1 MRSGKKLITRI
12 IVIFGLVATLI
23 SSTNAMAAPSSRV
36 GGERGYFNNVT
47 NEALDL
53 SKSFPGIPTLKPL
66 DERINTYDLGLT
78 KPGVNFHADRNPAQ
92 GFSATSRL
100 LGYNYDPTIG
110 GQGSGPQLAC
120 KSIDDATCKDLNHLA
135 LFAVLPPCESAEQS
149 DCISRVSVLNSQGKL
164 EDASPVSKVQ
174 NVNFGKYDLVAGEFS
189 ADARHNQP
197 AGGSAYVWTFPTY
210 KHRGGALF
218 SPQVMLMN
226 YGEARNMKDLKSF
239 KFNPEFKIGLFPV
252 TVSTEAANPAFSF
265 LQSGYSLVQD
275 TFLDESNFTIE
286 FRSTAPWVSWVR
298 STVTNLTVNDSE
310 SKKDFIYSISGSPAR
325 VPGYIKN
332 IPWASN
338 NVESLYKTTYG
349 GDWNVGQWCELL
361 MKNGSAK
368 SLADCRI
375 EFEVNPAKG
384 NFEWAFAQ
392 FDAAAPFTDGKATFA
407 PYRWIVENV
416 PAYKLSIQQGVLGS
430 LKGLDCVLKYSGKRP
445 AGITSTN
452 ATIATDGP
460 PTWDASTSSLQYRVA
475 ALPLF
480 PDGQTFFGQYT
491 LNVPREVAECLW
503 GKSASAAKAT
513 IEVLDSNGTKQVV
526 TASLLTSP
534 NWFKFQVSG
543 FHFSSPTIRIKLAT
557 TAASTPSPTPTN
569 SATPKKPVIKKIVCT
584 KGKTVKTFLNTA
596 KCPAGYKLKN

>member
-1 MRSGKKLITRI
+1 MRVANKLSIL
-12 IVIFGLVATLI
+12 VLVSCGLIATLFFPGNVYAD
-23 SSTNAMAAPSSRV
+23 SSTRV
-36 GGERGYFNNVT
+36 GGERGYFNNLT
-47 NEALDL
+47 SEALDL
-53 SKSFPGIPTLKPL
+53 SKTFPGIPTTKPL
-66 DERINTYDLGLT
+66 DERINTYDLGLM
-78 KPGVNFHADRNPAQ
+78 KPGVNFHADRNLAQ
-92 GFSATSRL
+92 GFNATSRL

-110 GQGSGPQLAC
+110 GQGVGPQVSC

-135 LFAVLPPCESAEQS
+135 LFAVLPPCASAEQS
-149 DCISRVSVLNSQGKL
+149 DCISRVSVINSKGIL
-164 EDASPVSKVQ
+164 EDASPISKVQ
-174 NVNFGKYDLVAGEFS
+174 NVYFGKNNLASGEFL

-226 YGEARNMKDLKSF
+226 YGEARNLKDPKSF

-252 TVSTEAANPAFSF
+252 TVSTEEANPSFSF

-286 FRSTAPWVSWVR
+286 FRSSAPWVSWVR

-310 SKKDFIYSISGSPAR
+310 SKKDFIYSASGSPAI

-349 GDWNVGQWCELL
+349 GGWNVGQWCELQ
-361 MKNGSAK
+361 KQGGSAK

-375 EFEVNPAKG
+375 EFGVNPGKG
-384 NFEWAFAQ
+384 NFEWSFAQ
-392 FDAAAPFTDGKATFA
+392 FDAVAPFTDNKASFA

-416 PAYKLSIQQGVLGS
+416 PAFKLATQQGVLGS
-430 LKGLDCVLKYSGKRP
+430 MKGLDCVLNYSGNRP

-460 PTWDASTSSLQYRVA
+460 PTWDASTSTLEYRVA
-475 ALPLF
+475 ALPLR

-491 LNVPREVAECLW
+491 LNVPRDVAMCLW
-503 GKSASAAKAT
+503 GKSASTAKAT
-513 IEVLDSNGTKQVV
+513 IEVLDSDGTKQVV
-526 TASLLTSP
+526 TASLSTSP
-534 NWFKFQVSG
+534 NWFKFQAAG
-543 FHFSSPTIRIKLAT
+543 FHFSSPTIKMKLS
-557 TAASTPSPTPTN
+557 TAASTPSPTPTI
-569 SATPKKPVIKKIVCT
+569 SATPMKPVIKKIVCT
-584 KGKTVKTFLNTA
+584 KGKTVKILLNTS
-596 KCPAGYKLKN
+596 KCPAGYKLKK

>member
-1 MRSGKKLITRI
+1 MFSAKKVVSPI
-12 IVIFGLVATLI
+12 IVIIGLITSSLFSIEAYAA
-23 SSTNAMAAPSSRV
+23 SSTRV
-36 GGERGYFNNVT
+36 GGERGYFKNVT
-47 NEALDL
+47 SDALDL
-53 SKSFPGIPTLKPL
+53 SKSFPGIPTSKPL

-120 KSIDDATCKDLNHLA
+120 KSIDDSTCKDLNHLA
-135 LFAVLPPCESAEQS
+135 LFAVLPPCVSAQQS
-149 DCISRVSVLNSQGKL
+149 DCISRVSVLNGKGIL
-164 EDASPVSKVQ
+164 EDASPISKVQ
-174 NVNFGKYDLVAGEFS
+174 DVYFGKNGLAAGEFL

-197 AGGSAYVWTFPTY
+197 GGGSAYVWTFPTY

-226 YGEARNMKDLKSF
+226 YGEARNMKDPKSF

-265 LQSGYSLVQD
+265 LQSGYSLIQD

-310 SKKDFIYSISGSPAR
+310 SKSDFIYSVSGSPAR

-338 NVESLYKTTYG
+338 NIESLYKTTYG
-349 GDWNVGQWCELL
+349 FNWNVGQWCELQTQG
-361 MKNGSAK
+361 GSAK

-384 NFEWAFAQ
+384 NFEWSFAQ
-392 FDAAAPFTDGKATFA
+392 FDAAAPFTDSKATFA

-430 LKGLDCVLKYSGKRP
+430 VKGLDCVSNYSGKRP

-475 ALPLF
+475 ALPLL

-503 GKSASAAKAT
+503 GKSASTAKAT

-526 TASLLTSP
+526 TASLSTSP
-534 NWFKFQVSG
+534 NWFKFQASG

-557 TAASTPSPTPTN
+557 TAASTSSPTPTN
-569 SATPKKPVIKKIVCT
+569 STTPKKPVVKKIVCT
-584 KGKTVKTFLNTA
+584 KGKTVKTFLNTS
-596 KCPAGYKLKN
+596 KCPVGFKLKK

>member
-1 MRSGKKLITRI
+1 VFSPKKVASPIIIIGLIASLFFPI
-12 IVIFGLVATLI
+12 NVFAA
-23 SSTNAMAAPSSRV
+23 SSTRV
-36 GGERGYFNNVT
+36 SGERGFFNNVT
-47 NEALDL
+47 SEALDL
-53 SKSFPGIPTLKPL
+53 SKTFPGIPTSKPL
-66 DERINTYDLGLT
+66 DERVNTYDLGLT

-110 GQGSGPQLAC
+110 GQGIGPQLAC

-135 LFAVLPPCESAEQS
+135 LFAVLPPCVSAQQS
-149 DCISRVSVLNSQGKL
+149 DCISRVSVLNSQGIL
-164 EDASPVSKVQ
+164 EDAAPVSKVQ
-174 NVNFGKYDLVAGEFS
+174 NVYFGKNDIAAGEFS
-189 ADARHNQP
+189 ADAQHNQP
-197 AGGSAYVWTFPTY
+197 AGGSAYVWSFPKY

-226 YGEARNMKDLKSF
+226 YGEARNLNNPQSF

-286 FRSTAPWVSWVR
+286 FRSTVPWVSWVR

-310 SKKDFIYSISGSPAR
+310 SKSDFIYSVSGSPAR

-338 NVESLYKTTYG
+338 NIESLYKTTYG
-349 GDWNVGQWCELL
+349 FNVNVGQWCERG

-368 SLADCRI
+368 SLEDCRI

-384 NFEWAFAQ
+384 NFEWSFAQ

-407 PYRWIVENV
+407 PYRWIIENV
-416 PAYKLSIQQGVLGS
+416 PAYKLSVQQGVLGS
-430 LKGLDCVLKYSGKRP
+430 AKGLDCVSNYSGKRP

-460 PTWDASTSSLQYRVA
+460 PTWDASTSSLLYRVA
-475 ALPLF
+475 ALPLL
-480 PDGQTFFGQYT
+480 PNGQTFFGQYT
-491 LNVPREVAECLW
+491 LNVARDAAECLW

-513 IEVLDSNGTKQVV
+513 IEVLDSNGNKKIAIT
-526 TASLLTSP
+526 SLSVSK
-534 NWFKFQVSG
+534 NWFKFQASG
-543 FHFSSPTIRIKLAT
+543 FSFSSPTIKIKLT
-557 TAASTPSPTPTN
+557 TSTSNPTPNKT
-569 SATPKKPVIKKIVCT
+569 SDPKKPIVKKIVCT
-584 KGKTVKTFLNTA
+584 KGKTVKTLLNTS
-596 KCPAGYKLKN
+596 KCPSGYKLKK

>member
-1 MRSGKKLITRI
+1 MLSAKKAVTPI
-12 IVIFGLVATLI
+12 IVIIGLITSLFISINAYAA
-23 SSTNAMAAPSSRV
+23 SSTRV

-47 NEALDL
+47 KEALDL
-53 SKSFPGIPTLKPL
+53 SKSFPEIPTAKPL
-66 DERINTYDLGLT
+66 DERVNTYDLGLT
-78 KPGVNFHADRNPAQ
+78 KAGVNFHADRNPAQ

-100 LGYNYDPTIG
+100 LGYNYDPTN
-110 GQGSGPQLAC
+110 GQGSGTQLAC
-120 KSIDDATCKDLNHLA
+120 KTIDDATCKDLNHLA

-149 DCISRVSVLNSQGKL
+149 DCISRLSVLNSQGTL
-164 EDASPVSKVQ
+164 EDAAPVSKVQ
-174 NVNFGKYDLVAGEFS
+174 NVYFGKNNLAAGEFS
-189 ADARHNQP
+189 ADASHNQP

-226 YGEARNMKDLKSF
+226 YGEARNMKDPKSF
-239 KFNPEFKIGLFPV
+239 KFNPEFKIGLYPV

-265 LQSGYSLVQD
+265 LQTGYSLVQD
-275 TFLDESNFTIE
+275 TFQDESNFTIE
-286 FRSTAPWVSWVR
+286 FRSTVAWTSWVR

-310 SKKDFIYSISGSPAR
+310 SKKDFTYSVSGAPAR

-349 GDWNVGQWCELL
+349 FNINVGQWCELL
-361 MKNGSAK
+361 MKNGSAR

-384 NFEWAFAQ
+384 NFEWSFAQ
-392 FDAAAPFTDGKATFA
+392 FDAAAPFTDSKATFA
-407 PYRWIVENV
+407 PYRWVVENV

-430 LKGLDCVLKYSGKRP
+430 LKGLDCVVNYSGKRP

-460 PTWDASTSSLQYRVA
+460 PTWDAATSSLQYRVA
-475 ALPLF
+475 ALPLL

-513 IEVLDSNGTKQVV
+513 IEVLDSNGNKKIAIT
-526 TASLLTSP
+526 SLSVSK

-543 FHFSSPTIRIKLAT
+543 FSFSSPTIRIKLAT
-557 TAASTPSPTPTN
+557 TATTTPGPTPNN
-569 SATPKKPVIKKIVCT
+569 STVAKKPVVKKIVCT
-584 KGKTVKTFLNTA
+584 KGKTVKTFLNTS
-596 KCPAGYKLKN
+596 KCPAGFKFKK